1 MSGRPGGCSAGARAA
16 RPQQG
21 LSLLNG
27 ASALELGEQSLGLGG
42 GRLHEREGAQTPDLR
57 PRMAQRTHSERVH
70 CALLPQKA
78 VLWGRGWKGGAPDP
92 RPSLGEVGPTPWGRG
107 APPRP
112 ALLPRGHSY
121 LRSSLGLGILQVS
134 DPAAPYLDGLA
145 QEGGAPLGVGE
156 ECRHGGRSALP
167 LCVPS
172 LGEDSEA
179 ARLCKEPRAATLCQG
194 RGKEGGERDRPGFH
208 HLRGPCTF
216 FPLAGRARILGG
228 TLPGWRQKVDSV
240 GGSGPTP
247 PHPPSEA
254 LRLSSRG
261 C

>member
-1 MSGRPGGCSAGARAA
+1 M
-16 RPQQG
+16 
-21 LSLLNG
+21 
-27 ASALELGEQSLGLGG
+27 E
-42 GRLHEREGAQTPDLR
+42 
-57 PRMAQRTHSERVH
+57 
-70 CALLPQKA
+70 
-78 VLWGRGWKGGAPDP
+78 GRGSRP
-92 RPSLGEVGPTPWGRG
+92 RPSLGEVGPTPRGRG

-254 LRLSSRG
+254 LRLPSRG